1 MIKNWMAAAACAAA
15 IALAATACSS
25 GSSTSTSTGTGTSSR
40 PAASPPASSA
50 PASSAAAA
58 SAKAG
63 SAAAVTVDLKS
74 ISGIEDKALV
84 DGKGRTLYLWE
95 ADKNGTSTCTGAC
108 AAAWP
113 PVTVSGTAQAG
124 SGVTRSLLGTVKRAD
139 GTEQVTYN
147 DHPLYYFSGDTGPG
161 MAKGQGSKAFGA
173 DWYVLNAKGSKI
185 DDD

>member
-15 IALAATACSS
+15 VALAATACSS
-25 GSSTSTSTGTGTSSR
+25 GSSSSST
-40 PAASPPASSA
+40 AARPPAS
-50 PASSAAAA
+50 PASASAQASSPAAAA
-58 SAKAG
+58 SAPA
-63 SAAAVTVDLKS
+63 SAAAVTVGLKS

-84 DGKGRTLYLWE
+84 DGKGRALYLWE
-95 ADKNGTSTCTGAC
+95 ADTNGMSTCTGAC

-124 SGVTRSLLGTVKRAD
+124 SGVTQSLLGTVKRAD

-147 DHPLYYFSGDTGPG
+147 HHPLYYFVGDTGPG
-161 MAKGQGSKAFGA
+161 MAKGQASKAFGA